1 MFNPAATGPRSAAL
15 CRMLGGLLGLC
26 LRSKHPLPFELPAYA
41 EIRVS
46 IASRRGPLMI
56 SARSTYDLGEA
67 HL

>member
-1 MFNPAATGPRSAAL
+1 MLNPAASGARASKL
-15 CRMLGGLLGLC
+15 YRMLGGLLGLC